1 MQTRSWQLGRM
12 ALGLASLGAITI
24 LLAGCGST
32 AEPKAP
38 SASAIAAELAQTP
51 GKGSGGTGGPAGTTR
66 TSEGGSVTIDVTWE
80 KSKESADVLTFAVG
94 MNTHSVDLDRYDLGK
109 LAILRTDQGQEV
121 KPGRWDAPEGGHH
134 RSGVLTFPA
143 RDGSGRPVLG
153 PGVGSFELVIRD
165 VAGIKERVLRWE
177 VSR

>member
-1 MQTRSWQLGRM
+1 MQTRSWPLGRM
-12 ALGLASLGAITI
+12 ALGLASLGAAAI

-32 AEPKAP
+32 TEPKAP
-38 SASAIAAELAQTP
+38 SASTIAAELAQTQ

-66 TSEGGSVTIDVTWE
+66 TSEGGSVTIEVTWE
-80 KSKESADVLTFAVG
+80 NPGDGGRPTFSVA
-94 MNTHSVDLDRYDLGK
+94 MDTHSVNLDRYDLGK

-121 KPGRWDAPEGGHH
+121 KTGRWDAPEGGHH
-134 RSGVLTFPA
+134 RSGVLAFPA
-143 RDGSGRPVLG
+143 QDGSGTPILAT
-153 PGVGSFELVIRD
+153 GVETIELLIRD

>member
-12 ALGLASLGAITI
+12 ALGLASLGAAAI

-32 AEPKAP
+32 TEPKAP
-38 SASAIAAELAQTP
+38 SASTIAAELAQTQ

-66 TSEGGSVTIDVTWE
+66 TSEGGSVTIEVTWE
-80 KSKESADVLTFAVG
+80 NPGDGGRPTFSVA
-94 MNTHSVDLDRYDLGK
+94 MDTHSVNLDGYDLSQ
-109 LAILRTDQGQEV
+109 LALLRNDRGQEV
-121 KPGRWDAPEGGHH
+121 SPERWEAPAGGHH

-143 RDGSGRPVLG
+143 KDGSGRPVLG
-153 PGVGSFELVIRD
+153 PGVGSFELLIRD